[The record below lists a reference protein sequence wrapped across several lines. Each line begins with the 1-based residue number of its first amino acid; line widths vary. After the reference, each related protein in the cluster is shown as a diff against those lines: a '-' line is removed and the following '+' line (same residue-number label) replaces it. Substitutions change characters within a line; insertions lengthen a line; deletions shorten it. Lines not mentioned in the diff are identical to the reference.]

1 MDSSAAIV
9 PSLVAIVATLFL
21 IGAGLIVVAGKK
33 AGPSVAS
40 RLWAAYFTEFG
51 ILAVILVPAY
61 FGVWPLLVSLLCIGV
76 TGSCELYGTLRR
88 IGLASRAWIGSL
100 AGAYLLVGSLVG
112 GPKIWRRLSPNKTV
126 AGSLAGLGATIAGAG
141 LLAFAVPAL
150 TATQVIAAGLL
161 IALAGQAGDLVASSI
176 KRMAGVKDFSGLV
189 PVQGGVLDIY
199 DALIFSSP
207 VFYWYVRFATASW
220 T

>member
-1 MDSSAAIV
+1 MC
-9 PSLVAIVATLFL
+9 PN
-21 IGAGLIVVAGKK
+21 
-33 AGPSVAS
+33 
-40 RLWAAYFTEFG
+40 R
-51 ILAVILVPAY
+51 
-61 FGVWPLLVSLLCIGV
+61 
-76 TGSCELYGTLRR
+76 
-88 IGLASRAWIGSL
+88 
-100 AGAYLLVGSLVG
+100 SLVG